1 MPPIKMYSSHYCP
14 YCSRAELLLKRKGV
28 QHIDKILIDE
38 EPDAL
43 HTMIQITGRRT
54 VPQIFI
60 GSQHIGGYDDL
71 AALDRAG
78 ELDPLLTD

>member
-14 YCSRAELLLKRKGV
+14 YCSRAESLLKRKGV
-28 QHIDKILIDE
+28 RHIDKILIDE